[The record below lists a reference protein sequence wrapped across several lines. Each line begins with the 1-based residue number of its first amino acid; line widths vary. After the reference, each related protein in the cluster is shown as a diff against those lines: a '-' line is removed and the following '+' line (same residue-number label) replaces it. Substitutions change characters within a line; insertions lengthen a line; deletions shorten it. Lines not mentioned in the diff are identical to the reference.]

1 MATFNEDTNT
11 VTVNEFDVKKIKEIT
26 MSDHYEEQIATLI
39 DERNDEVSK
48 LPGEHE
54 YLWLE
59 TISEEEYLERTA
71 DEDVARRC
79 KIPLIEVHYNQPSNI
94 ADGFG
99 VIYLNQTVVL
109 EDPAVLPPDVS
120 EEPMACVVLGD
131 NLMVSVNKAMT
142 EHLVNFFKGA

>member
-1 MATFNEDTNT
+1 
-11 VTVNEFDVKKIKEIT
+11 
-26 MSDHYEEQIATLI
+26 MSDHYAEEITRLM
-39 DERNDEVSK
+39 DERIDLVSK
-48 LPGEHE
+48 LPDEHK
-54 YLWLE
+54 YL
-59 TISEEEYLERTA
+59 ILERTA